1 MTRSAIARQHDFLG
15 GSPRTASIM
24 AMPMDYSDD
33 SQRTDSVHDYKRT
46 CIDFVHDISGD
57 YKAWVD
63 YYKLPPEED
72 GRRRRGIDAA
82 VERSCKWLAKV
93 PRTIKAVDVVMND
106 GIQKMAE
113 ATAGRPFP
121 IGVFVNDTAGYAA
134 AKPGSIP
141 VRVRATPREGRR
153 VRLGYHYLQ
162 DRFRVES
169 TCPVAI
175 SGDISDTEYDLMD
188 LWLELRVPG
197 AAPGDVISFTVTVCE
212 TQDGAETDRRGLT
225 TILHII

>member
-1 MTRSAIARQHDFLG
+1 
-15 GSPRTASIM
+15 M

-121 IGVFVNDTAGYAA
+121 IGIFVNDTAGYAS
-134 AKPGSIP
+134 AKPGTIP
-141 VRVRATPREGRR
+141 FRVRATPREGRR
-153 VRLGYHYLQ
+153 ARLGYHYLQ
-162 DRFRVES
+162 NRFRVES
-169 TCPVAI
+169 TCPAAI
-175 SGDISDTEYDLMD
+175 SGDISDTEYNQMD
-188 LWLELRVPG
+188 LWLELRAPG

-225 TILHII
+225 TILHIV